1 MGVEINFGSNKTTKV
16 NNINKDGINKVII
29 KKLSEFNKPEFLKL
43 SKGTSYKIKY
53 TNENKEILVRLRSM
67 LY

>member
-16 NNINKDGINKVII
+16 NNINKDGINKVIV
-29 KKLSEFNKPEFLKL
+29 KKLLEFNKPEFLKL
-43 SKGTSYKIKY
+43 SKGKSYKIKY